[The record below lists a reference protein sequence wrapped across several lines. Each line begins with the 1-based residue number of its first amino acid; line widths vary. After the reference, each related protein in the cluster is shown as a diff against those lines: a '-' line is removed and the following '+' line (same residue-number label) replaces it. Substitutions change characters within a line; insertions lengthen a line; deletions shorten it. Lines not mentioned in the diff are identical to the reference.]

1 MKMLN
6 GLAAM
11 ILLGGVSTAGAATN
25 WTMVSGYPEESF
37 LTRNLR
43 QFISEVEK
51 ESKGELKIDL
61 RSNDTLIKH
70 DAIKRA
76 VQSGQVPIGEIRL
89 GVYGNESPMYILD
102 SLPNIAADYEEAT
115 LLTEASKPFFDKLF
129 AKNGMRIIT
138 YVAWPGQ
145 GFYTKSPATTVAD
158 FKGKKLRIYSA
169 ATQKMGDML
178 GFQSTILPFAEV
190 PQAFSTGLIEA
201 LFTSAQTGVDTQAWD
216 NVKYFTYTGT
226 MHNKNAV
233 IVNER
238 AFRTLGKDVQKVL
251 LDAGERATKRG
262 WAMSKAANEEKVATL
277 KANGIVVTDASPE
290 IQAALQN
297 VGKKMMEDWSSSAAP
312 EERAVL
318 DAYLKLKT
326 AKPN

>member
-1 MKMLN
+1 MKMLK
-6 GLAAM
+6 GLAAV
-11 ILLGGVSTAGAATN
+11 IVLVGASAAGAATN

-37 LTRNLR
+37 LTKNLR
-43 QFISEVEK
+43 QFISEVDK
-51 ESKGELKIDL
+51 ETKGELKIDL

-76 VQSGQVPIGEIRL
+76 VQAGQVQIGEIRL

-102 SLPNIAADYEEAT
+102 SLPNIAATYEEAT
-115 LLTEASKPFFDKLF
+115 LLTEAGKPFFDKLF

-145 GFYTKSPATTVAD
+145 GFYTKTPATTVAD

-190 PQAFSTGLIEA
+190 PQAFSTGLIES

-233 IVNER
+233 VVNER
-238 AFRTLGKDVQKVL
+238 AFRSLGKDVQKVL
-251 LDAGERATKRG
+251 LEAGERASRRG
-262 WAMSKAANEEKVATL
+262 WEMSKAANEEKVATL
-277 KANGIVVTDASPE
+277 KANGMVVTDASPE
-290 IQAALQN
+290 IQAALQK
-297 VGKKMMEDWSSSAAP
+297 VGQTMMEEWSSSAAP

-318 DAYLKLKT
+318 DAYLKLKG